1 MKELS
6 FFKFQG
12 TGNDFVIIDEIDKSY
27 DLKPEEIKKIC
38 NRHFGVGAD
47 GLILVQDAHGADFK
61 MIFFN
66 PDGTQAQ
73 MCGNGIRCLAKYLF
87 DHGRTEKNRFV
98 IETQAGFRM
107 ISLEV
112 REGKAR
118 SVKVNMGRPN
128 FIAKIVPATVP
139 TVEFINQ
146 PLTVNGRELKATILS
161 LGNPHCVVFVDDL
174 ATFPIGDIGG
184 KVENLPIFPERVNIE
199 FAQLVSRN
207 EIDLKVWERGAGLT
221 LACGTGACATLVA
234 AVKNGLSER
243 RVKVN
248 LPGGSLDIH
257 WAQSDNVYL
266 SGPAEQV
273 FSGKLSL

>member
-47 GLILVQDAHGADFK
+47 GLILAQDSHGADFK

-112 REGKAR
+112 TEGKAR
-118 SVKVNMGRPN
+118 SVKVNMGQPN

-139 TVEFINQ
+139 TDEFINQ

-174 ATFPIGDIGG
+174 ATFPIADIGG

-243 RVKVN
+243 RVRVN

-257 WAQSDNVYL
+257 WAESDNVYL